1 MIIICAYLPN
11 SLGGPSLCDIVES
24 QLIFLLI
31 TKFETLKFIKY
42 FHIKPKTLYKREEC
56 PATINKVYLLNKILI
71 YKLFNLGMDMYALDC
86 WF

>member
-31 TKFETLKFIKY
+31 EKFETLKFIKY

-56 PATINKVYLLNKILI
+56 PRNLKKMEVNNF
-71 YKLFNLGMDMYALDC
+71 LFK
-86 WF
+86 